1 MTEESTSQP
10 SGDELP
16 TTPMNPDDELQ
27 GLEPK
32 NLIARGLES
41 DAAKTATA
49 GIAWEPPR
57 VETLASSFPRH
68 EIIKLLGRGGI
79 GAVYMAK
86 QNDLDRLV
94 AIKVLPPHSSEDPQ
108 FAERF
113 SREAKALAMLNHPHI
128 VAIHDFGETD
138 GMFYIV
144 MEYVDGSD
152 LRNAIKSGNITAPK
166 ALHLVPQICDALQY
180 AHAKG
185 LVHRDIKP
193 ENILLDS
200 SGLVKVADFG
210 LARLLGS
217 ETSELTLTATEHV
230 MGTLKYMAPEQIEG
244 AHDVDHRADIYS
256 LGVVFYEML
265 TGELPIGR
273 FPSPSEKSSLD
284 ERVDDVVFKTLE
296 KEPAKRYQGAG
307 EIKTDVENLANEPPV
322 PGIDTPIAA
331 TPQPKST
338 SATTRSRISKKA
350 VLGALWVLFTIPAVA
365 SLVFWFIPV
374 NTVAAPGPPNP
385 LFQALGPEHFG
396 PSWIAIALGIG
407 FLALGFSSVIGTLLL
422 GALAIRDIRRSSGK
436 IGGLRLALADVLLY
450 PLLFI
455 DIVLFFVVSLTT
467 VFIVRFAF
475 SGGANMAV
483 ILMVP
488 ILLLWLLLCAVIDF
502 LIIRASWRRVR
513 I

>member
-152 LRNAIKSGNITAPK
+152 LRNAIKS
-166 ALHLVPQICDALQY
+166 
-180 AHAKG
+180 
-185 LVHRDIKP
+185 
-193 ENILLDS
+193 
-200 SGLVKVADFG
+200 
-210 LARLLGS
+210 
-217 ETSELTLTATEHV
+217 
-230 MGTLKYMAPEQIEG
+230 
-244 AHDVDHRADIYS
+244 
-256 LGVVFYEML
+256 
-265 TGELPIGR
+265 
-273 FPSPSEKSSLD
+273 
-284 ERVDDVVFKTLE
+284 
-296 KEPAKRYQGAG
+296 
-307 EIKTDVENLANEPPV
+307 
-322 PGIDTPIAA
+322 
-331 TPQPKST
+331 
-338 SATTRSRISKKA
+338 
-350 VLGALWVLFTIPAVA
+350 
-365 SLVFWFIPV
+365 
-374 NTVAAPGPPNP
+374 
-385 LFQALGPEHFG
+385 
-396 PSWIAIALGIG
+396 
-407 FLALGFSSVIGTLLL
+407 
-422 GALAIRDIRRSSGK
+422 
-436 IGGLRLALADVLLY
+436 
-450 PLLFI
+450 
-455 DIVLFFVVSLTT
+455 
-467 VFIVRFAF
+467 
-475 SGGANMAV
+475 
-483 ILMVP
+483 
-488 ILLLWLLLCAVIDF
+488 
-502 LIIRASWRRVR
+502 
-513 I
+513 